1 MKQLILTLAILTN
14 AYAAEAQQPIL
25 SMNVEEMEENIYEN
39 DFGPNRRRY
48 NHPYVGFG
56 VTYDIYESGFADN
69 IVMGLPHRSFM
80 FSSGYTAKLKLS
92 RVFSLGFDYSLNAKN
107 ISVTQIGQINQLS
120 DANTFNREKF
130 SFFNL
135 GAAPWLRINFD
146 KKRGDVLGKYIDLGG
161 YANWHFAH
169 RHRLKHKSG
178 HWTGRSNKIQTN
190 YKPDYVNNYE
200 YGAVL
205 KIGLGK
211 VIFYNQF
218 RLSQQLNIQGI
229 DLPRFTSGMLIGF

>member
-1 MKQLILTLAILTN
+1 MKQIILTLFVLAIASN
-14 AYAAEAQQPIL
+14 ASAQQPIL
-25 SMNVEEMEENIYEN
+25 SMNVEEMENNVYDS

-56 VTYDIYESGFADN
+56 VTYDIYEPGFADN
-69 IVMGLPHRSFM
+69 VAMGLPNRSFM
-80 FSSGYTAKLKLS
+80 FSSGYTSKLKLS
-92 RVFSLGFDYSLNAKN
+92 RIFALGFDYSLNAKN
-107 ISVTQIGQINQLS
+107 ISVTQIGQISQIN
-120 DANTFNREKF
+120 DVNTFNREKF

-135 GAAPWLRINFD
+135 GTAPWLRINFD
-146 KKRGDVLGKYIDLGG
+146 RKRGDILGKYIDLGG

-200 YGAVL
+200 YGVVF
-205 KIGLGK
+205 KIGLGNF
-211 VIFYNQF
+211 IFYNQI
-218 RLSQQLNIQGI
+218 RLSKQLNLNGI
-229 DLPRFTSGMLIGF
+229 DLPRFTSGMMLAF